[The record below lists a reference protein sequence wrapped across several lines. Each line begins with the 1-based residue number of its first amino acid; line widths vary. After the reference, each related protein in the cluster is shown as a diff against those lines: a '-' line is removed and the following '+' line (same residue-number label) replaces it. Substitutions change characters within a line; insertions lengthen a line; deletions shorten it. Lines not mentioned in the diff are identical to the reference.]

1 MFNFP
6 RKRVY
11 SASLRITHNVSIL
24 LERCACIKVTHL
36 TLNHG
41 EWHAFFKQFTCRC
54 VTKSVQTGVFY
65 ALRFN

>member
-41 EWHAFFKQFTCRC
+41 VARLLQAVHLPLRDEKRADRC
-54 VTKSVQTGVFY
+54 VLCPAIQH
-65 ALRFN
+65 